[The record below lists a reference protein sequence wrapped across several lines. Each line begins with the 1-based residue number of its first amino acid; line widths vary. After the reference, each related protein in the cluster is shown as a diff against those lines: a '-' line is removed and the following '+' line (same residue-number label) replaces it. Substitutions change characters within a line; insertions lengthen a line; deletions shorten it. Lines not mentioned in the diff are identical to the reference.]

1 MADSRF
7 CRLAQRGVMNVG
19 GADRATFLQ
28 GLISNDIAKAGPGRA
43 MWAGFLTPQGKFLYD
58 LFVAE
63 QGDRFVVDVEAGRAE
78 EFRKKLSIYKLR
90 AKVEIAPAEGWAV
103 YAAWGGDCAAALGLG
118 PEAGAAVA
126 FAGGV
131 AFTDPRLA
139 AAGIRL
145 VLPEAG
151 AAAAL
156 AKAGL
161 TEASFAAWDEH
172 RIRLGL
178 PDGGRDVPVDRG
190 VLLEYGFDEL
200 NGVDFNKGCYLGQE
214 LTSRTKHRGLV
225 RKRLMPV
232 TIDGPAPEAGTPLL
246 LGEAEAGEMRSS
258 AGQVGLALVR
268 LELFR
273 AAATSQAAFTAGTAR
288 LSPARPDWAVFPEGE

>member
-1 MADSRF
+1 MAESRF
-7 CRLAQRGVMNVG
+7 CRLAQRGVMIVG

-43 MWAGFLTPQGKFLYD
+43 LWAGFLTPQGKFLYD

-63 QGDRFVVDVEAGRAE
+63 QGERFVIDVEAARAE

-90 AKVEIAPAEGWAV
+90 AKVEIGLAEGWAV
-103 YAAWGGDCAAALGLG
+103 YAAWGEDAAKALGLTA
-118 PEAGAAVA
+118 EAGVAAG
-126 FAGGV
+126 FAGGI
-131 AFTDPRLA
+131 AFVDPRLG
-139 AAGIRL
+139 AGGVRL
-145 VLPEAG
+145 VVPESG
-151 AAAAL
+151 AAAL

-161 TEASFAAWDEH
+161 AEAPFAEWDQH

-178 PDGGRDVPVDRG
+178 PDGGRDVPVERG

-214 LTSRTKHRGLV
+214 LTSRTKHRGLIK
-225 RKRLMPV
+225 KRLMPV
-232 TIDGPAPEAGTPLL
+232 TIDGPAPEAGSPVT

-258 AGQVGLALVR
+258 SGSVGLALIR
-268 LELFR
+268 LELYR
-273 AAATSQAAFTAGTAR
+273 AAAASHQAFTAGPTR
-288 LSPARPDWAVFPEGE
+288 LVPARPDWAVFPEGE